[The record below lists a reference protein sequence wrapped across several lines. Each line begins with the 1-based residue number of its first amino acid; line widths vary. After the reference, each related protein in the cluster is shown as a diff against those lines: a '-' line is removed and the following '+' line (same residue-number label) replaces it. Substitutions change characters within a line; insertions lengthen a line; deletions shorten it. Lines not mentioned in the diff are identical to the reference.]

1 MADEATTVVLS
12 RVPLFAC
19 LDSDE
24 LVGLAG
30 VTSLQR
36 FSRNALVILAE
47 DQGDSFFVI
56 RSGKVKV
63 SMTGPDG
70 REIILSLLGPGEFF
84 GELSLLDGHPRSA
97 DVTTIERTELLV
109 IRRADFRQVIED
121 HPVIPTHLMVTLA
134 RRLRKSDRQVAG
146 LALLGISERI
156 SNVLLELAEDQ
167 GEETEEGIVI
177 KNRPTHQVLASMA
190 GTVRETVTR
199 VMKHLIDD
207 GYVRMDG
214 RKIVI
219 LKQSKNAGVDRDFG

>member
-1 MADEATTVVLS
+1 MADEATTVILS

-19 LDSDE
+19 LDPDE

-63 SMTGPDG
+63 SVTGPDG

-97 DVTTIERTELLV
+97 DVTTIERIELLV
-109 IRRADFRQVIED
+109 IRHADFVQVIED

-156 SNVLLELAEDQ
+156 SDVLLELAEDQ

-190 GTVRETVTR
+190 GTARETVTR

-207 GYVRMDG
+207 GYVRIDG

-219 LKQSKNAGVDRDFG
+219 LKQSKNAGVDCDFG